1 MSESLPTEFDLP
13 AALTTHDQ
21 WLCWRAEDRD
31 GKMTKVPIDPS
42 AGGFASTTDSTTWS
56 DFETAID
63 RAQNG
68 AVDGVG
74 FVFTDEDPIVG
85 VDLDDCRIPE
95 TGKTREWATD
105 IIERLDSFTEISPS
119 GTGYHVLVEGSLP
132 DDRNRK
138 GDIECYETAR
148 FFTVTG
154 DHLNDTPST
163 VESRAEALK
172 SVHGEYLCEDDDSNE
187 SIEESNGEKTTIGRT
202 ETDATPGSS
211 LSDHDLI
218 ERAKNAANGE
228 KFARLW
234 RGSTAGYESHSEADM
249 ALCALLAFWTGGDA
263 AQMDRLFR
271 DSGLCREKWDER
283 HFADGSTYG
292 EKTIERAIAGTDEF
306 YEPTGT
312 AKKHVPGDQ
321 TAGTDAGAAISAETP
336 RRAAKRREADHLS
349 RIEELESKLQN
360 AIDEIDQLETEL
372 QTERERRREL
382 KVEFDSQHNTDSSR
396 NRLWLPW

>member
-1 MSESLPTEFDLP
+1 MSESLPTESDLP
-13 AALTTHDQ
+13 AALTTRDQ
-21 WLCWRAEDRD
+21 WLCWRAEERD
-31 GKMTKVPIDPS
+31 GKITKVPVDPNS
-42 AGGFASTTDSTTWS
+42 GSFASTTDSATWS
-56 DFETAID
+56 DFETATD
-63 RAQNG
+63 RARNRS
-68 AVDGVG
+68 ADGIG

-105 IIERLDSFTEISPS
+105 IIDRLESFTEISPS
-119 GTGYHVLVEGSLP
+119 GTGYHVLVDGSLP

-154 DHLNDTPST
+154 DHVDGTPMT
-163 VESRAEALK
+163 VESRTEALEA
-172 SVHGEYLCEDDDSNE
+172 VHSEYLREDDSE
-187 SIEESNGEKTTIGRT
+187 ASTEGSNGEKTTIGRT

-211 LSDHDLI
+211 LSDQDLI
-218 ERAKNAANGE
+218 KRAKNAANGE

-306 YEPTGT
+306 YEPTEASERDAPSNQTANTDVGT
-312 AKKHVPGDQ
+312 APP
-321 TAGTDAGAAISAETP
+321 TATSL
-336 RRAAKRREADHLS
+336 RAAQRREADHLR

-372 QTERERRREL
+372 EAERERRREL
-382 KVEFDSQHNTDSSR
+382 KAEFDSKHNTDSSEER
-396 NRLWLPW
+396 SWLPW